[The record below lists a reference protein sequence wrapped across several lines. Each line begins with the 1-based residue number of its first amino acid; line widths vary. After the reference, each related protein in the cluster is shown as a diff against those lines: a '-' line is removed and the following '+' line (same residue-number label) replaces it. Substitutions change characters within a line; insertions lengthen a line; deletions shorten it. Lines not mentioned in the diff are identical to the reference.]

1 MSPVARAV
9 VVVGGGPAGASAAIT
24 LARSGR
30 RVILVD
36 KATFPRDKFC
46 GDGLTTSALRE
57 LEALGLDPRSV
68 DSWQPV
74 RTMVIRGPEGQV
86 ANYRLP
92 DDAGL
97 FAAVARRMD
106 LDAAMFELARSA
118 GAEIIEGVAVTG
130 VRQYDDGVT
139 VTLDDGRELDAA
151 YVVAADGMWSPVRKL
166 LGLDEA
172 NYRGEWH
179 AFRQYVRNV
188 EGLEPEELVVFF
200 EPDFLPGYFWCFPL
214 PDGRA
219 NIGFGIALG
228 KTLTARDMKRMWPD
242 LLERPHVKAL
252 LGPNVEPEAPH
263 RAWPIPASI
272 DRATSGDGRVLF
284 VGDAVRACDTMSGE
298 GIGQALISGRLAAER
313 LEADWH
319 RPEAVQAG
327 YRHDLDQ
334 HFVADHRMSVALSRM
349 LSTTAGYRLFERT
362 TRSKWARRNFVRW
375 LWEDYPRA
383 ILFTPRRWGRGAFG
397 GTGAYRPTS
406 AATSRDLSLR
416 KE

>member
-24 LARSGR
+24 LARAGR

-57 LEALGLDPRSV
+57 LEGLGLDPRSV

-74 RTMVIRGPEGQV
+74 RTMVIRGPDGQI

-92 DDAGL
+92 DHRGL
-97 FAAVARRMD
+97 FAAVARRID
-106 LDAAMFELARSA
+106 LDAAVFELARSA
-118 GAEIIEGVAVTG
+118 GAEIIEGTSVTG
-130 VRQYDDGVT
+130 VRQYPEGVA
-139 VTLDDGRELDAA
+139 VTLDDGRELDAE
-151 YVVAADGMWSPVRKL
+151 YVIAADGMWSPVRKL

-228 KTLTARDMKRMWPD
+228 HTLTARDMKRMWPD
-242 LLERPHVKAL
+242 LLERPQVKAL
-252 LGPNVEPEAPH
+252 LGSNVEAEAPH
-263 RAWPIPASI
+263 RAWPIPAGI
-272 DRATSGDGRVLF
+272 DRAISGNGRVLF
-284 VGDAVRACDTMSGE
+284 VGDAVRACDVMSGE

-313 LEADWH
+313 LDADWH
-319 RPEAVQAG
+319 RPNDVQTG

-334 HFVADHRMSVALSRM
+334 HFVADHRMSVALSWM
-349 LSTTAGYRLFERT
+349 LSTRGGYRLFERA
-362 TRSKWARRNFVRW
+362 TRTKWARRNFVRW

-397 GTGAYRPTS
+397 GTGAYEQPR
-406 AATSRDLSLR
+406 ATAPRDLSLR
-416 KE
+416 EE